1 MWCPYLLACSKEPKR
16 CILSEMLALN
26 NTPSGIKINVL
37 FIFSHLDYIIHVII
51 YNLEE
56 HILFDYDN
64 LGYKLL

>member
-1 MWCPYLLACSKEPKR
+1 
-16 CILSEMLALN
+16 MLALN

-37 FIFSHLDYIIHVII
+37 FIVSCLDYIIHVII

-56 HILFDYDN
+56 HILLDYGN